1 MDLGTTGASDG
12 LSQFA
17 QNDEDDL
24 YVDLGTGGITQD
36 GVAYGQ
42 MTSVEVDDEGYLIAY
57 YDNGQNMA
65 IYQIPVATFPNPN
78 GLQVNTGSVYSVTA
92 ESGDYVLHPAGTGG
106 AGSIVGGSLESSTVD
121 SSNEMSNM
129 IVAQQAYSAAAQIIS
144 TNQDMFDSLLAS
156 VR

>member
-1 MDLGTTGASDG
+1 M
-12 LSQFA
+12 
-17 QNDEDDL
+17 
-24 YVDLGTGGITQD
+24 
-36 GVAYGQ
+36 
-42 MTSVEVDDEGYLIAY
+42 EVDDEGYLIAY